1 MSFTVSPVLS
11 KYIGKRFLYAFL
23 LIYMGLLMMI
33 YLVDAIQLIR
43 DLSKYNNL
51 SMGLLL
57 EMTALHLPKTGL
69 DLMPFAI
76 LIAAVYTFW
85 RLTRTSELIVVRAI
99 GVSAWQFL
107 FAPIVIGL
115 MIAVLKMM
123 VLNPIGAIM
132 LGRYEHLESRYL
144 SQNEE
149 VINIA
154 QNGLWLRQKID
165 KNQIAIIHA
174 ANIKLPEWELSPVTA
189 FFFDRNNKQT
199 HRIDSETAKL
209 TDGEW
214 VFYNAWVNAAQQTNE
229 LSEPAYY
236 EVLKLPTVIRS
247 QDIMSRFASP
257 STIPFWRLPDYAR
270 IMQSTGFESNPLW
283 ARFYTLLAEPFL
295 NTALI
300 IIAAALS
307 LRSPRMQKNWW
318 LVLST
323 IAVGFIIFFMGDFL
337 EALGISDK
345 LPLMF
350 AAFVPATISLF
361 MGLTALLYL
370 EDG

>member
-1 MSFTVSPVLS
+1 MSFSVSPVLS
-11 KYIGKRFLYAFL
+11 KYIGKRFLGAFL
-23 LIYMGLLMMI
+23 LVFCGLLLMI

-43 DLSKYNNL
+43 DLSKYNHL
-51 SMGLLL
+51 TMGRLL
-57 EMTALHLPKTGL
+57 EMTALRLPKTGL
-69 DLMPFAI
+69 DLMPFAV

-85 RLTRTSELIVVRAI
+85 RLTRTSELIVVRAT

-107 FAPIVIGL
+107 CAPIMIGL
-115 MIAVLKMM
+115 LLAVLKMA

-132 LGRYEHLESRYL
+132 IARYEHMESRYL
-144 SQNEE
+144 TANEE

-154 QNGLWLRQKID
+154 KNGLWLRQKID

-174 ANIKLPEWELSPVTA
+174 ANIKLPQWKLSPVTA
-189 FFFDRNNKQT
+189 FFFDRSNNQT

-209 TDGEW
+209 NEGEW
-214 VFYNAWVNAAQQTNE
+214 IFYNAWVNATQKETE
-229 LSEPAYY
+229 MTEPAYY

-247 QDIMSRFASP
+247 SDIMSRFASP
-257 STIPFWRLPDYAR
+257 NTIPFWNLPDYAR

-323 IAVGFIIFFMGDFL
+323 ITVGFLIFFMGDFL